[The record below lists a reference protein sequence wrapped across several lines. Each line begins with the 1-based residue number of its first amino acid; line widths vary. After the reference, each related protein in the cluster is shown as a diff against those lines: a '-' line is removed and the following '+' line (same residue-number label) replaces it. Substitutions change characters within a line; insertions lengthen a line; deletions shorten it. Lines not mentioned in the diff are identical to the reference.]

1 MGKTAERYKQDAAY
15 LNGFTRQSA
24 ESADKLTADI
34 GNMSVAMDEIAKAA
48 HEGAMGNTRIAEK
61 VTDMA
66 GNANT
71 IMERVTASLEGTKKL
86 LQQVAR
92 FKL

>member
-1 MGKTAERYKQDAAY
+1 
-15 LNGFTRQSA
+15 
-24 ESADKLTADI
+24 
-34 GNMSVAMDEIAKAA
+34 MSTAMDEIAKAA

-71 IMERVTASLEGTKKL
+71 IMERVTVSLEGTKKL
-86 LQQVAR
+86 LKQVER
-92 FKL
+92 FRL

>member
-1 MGKTAERYKQDAAY
+1 MG
-15 LNGFTRQSA
+15 
-24 ESADKLTADI
+24 
-34 GNMSVAMDEIAKAA
+34 VACNRHVVVEVDAKAA

-66 GNANT
+66 ENANT
-71 IMERVTASLEGTKKL
+71 IMERVTASLEGTQKL
-86 LQQVAR
+86 LKQVER